1 MILEDFLSLFSY
13 ILNEEN
19 LTTLQ
24 IIIII
29 IIIWDYIHKK
39 CELKNATQIQF
50 FINDIRVKFTY
61 LSDLNLEN

>member
-24 IIIII
+24 IIII

-50 FINDIRVKFTY
+50 FINDIRVKVIY